1 MRIGRLTLTL
11 FVVLQMADG
20 LMTFSAVRIFGPVAE
35 ANPILETWMHL
46 AGPAA
51 ALLGAKS
58 IACGGAVV
66 LYMFGRQKT
75 LAALTGG
82 VLGCA
87 VIPWLA
93 LLATFP

>member
-1 MRIGRLTLTL
+1 VRLGRLTLTL
-11 FVVLQMADG
+11 FVVLQVADG
-20 LMTFSAVRIFGPVAE
+20 LMTFGAVRIFGTVAE
-35 ANPILETWMHL
+35 ANPILETWIQV

-51 ALLGAKS
+51 ALLGAKG
-58 IACGGAVV
+58 IACGGAAV
-66 LYMFGRQKT
+66 LYAFGRQRT

-93 LLATFP
+93 LLATLP